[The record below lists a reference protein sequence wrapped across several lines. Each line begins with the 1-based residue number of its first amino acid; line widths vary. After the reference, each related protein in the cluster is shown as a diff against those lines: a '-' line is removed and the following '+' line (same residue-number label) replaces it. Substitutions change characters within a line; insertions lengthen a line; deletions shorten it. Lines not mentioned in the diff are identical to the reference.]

1 VATRSREHLAEPR
14 WRGRADAWFKLLGA
28 IAVAYLILARLVGYL
43 NEFGDVTVIAV
54 GGLLLSYLVLPVV
67 RWLNL
72 RLPLWAAI
80 TIVYAAIVLLIAL
93 ALSLL
98 VPTISQEFQALVAAL
113 PQMRAVAQRYLSTT
127 NNPIITHIP
136 EPLRGYLVNIPTQVS
151 AQLEGI
157 ASSLTLHVFPALVS
171 LVNVLV
177 LAVAIP
183 VVSVYMLAES
193 AQAKRFFARFV
204 PEGKRAAAVD
214 LLADID
220 AVIGGF
226 VRGQLIVAAIVAV
239 MAIIALLILH
249 VPYAVLIGIFAG
261 VTDVIPYVGPIAGVI
276 VAMFVALIA
285 NGWQNAVAVIIAFI
299 IINQVEAHILG
310 PRIVSST
317 VKVSPLT
324 VIFALLIGGHVFGF
338 LGLIIAVPI
347 AGLIRVILERLFPEK
362 EITNAE
368 IRPGLTP
375 SPRGEVDPNGTEA

>member
-1 VATRSREHLAEPR
+1 VATRSREHLTEPR
-14 WRGRADAWFKLLGA
+14 WRGRADAWFKLLAA
-28 IAVAYLILARLVGYL
+28 IAIAYLILARLVGYL

-54 GGLLLSYLVLPVV
+54 GGMLVAYLVLPVV

-80 TIVYAAIVLLIAL
+80 TIVYATIALLIAL

-98 VPTISQEFQALVAAL
+98 VPTIAQEFQALVAAI
-113 PQMRAVAQRYLSTT
+113 PQMQQVVERYLSAT
-127 NNPIITHIP
+127 NNPIIAHIP
-136 EPLRGYLVNIPTQVS
+136 APLQGYLVKIPTQVS
-151 AQLEGI
+151 AQVQGI
-157 ASSLTLHVFPALVS
+157 ATSLTMHVFPALVS

-183 VVSVYMLAES
+183 VVSIYMLAES
-193 AQAKRFFARFV
+193 AGAKRFFARFV
-204 PEGKRAAAVD
+204 PEDKRGAAID
-214 LLADID
+214 LLAEID
-220 AVIGGF
+220 EVIGGF

-239 MAIIALLILH
+239 MAIVALLVLH
-249 VPYAVLIGIFAG
+249 VPYAVLIGAWAG
-261 VTDVIPYVGPIAGVI
+261 ITDVIPYVGPIAGVI
-276 VAMFVALIA
+276 VAMFVALTA
-285 NGWQNAVAVIIAFI
+285 NGWPNAVAVIIAFI
-299 IINQVEAHILG
+299 VINQIEAHILG

-347 AGLIRVILERLFPEK
+347 AGLIRVFLERLFPEK

-375 SPRGEVDPNGTEA
+375 QPRSEVDPNGTV

>member
-1 VATRSREHLAEPR
+1 MATRSREHLAEPR

-54 GGLLLSYLVLPVV
+54 GGMLVAYLVLPVV

-80 TIVYAAIVLLIAL
+80 TIVYAAITLLIAL

-98 VPTISQEFQALVAAL
+98 VPTIAQEFQALVAAI
-113 PQMRAVAQRYLSTT
+113 PQMQQVVERYLSAT
-127 NNPIITHIP
+127 NNPIIAHIP
-136 EPLRGYLVNIPTQVS
+136 APLQGYLVKIPTQVS
-151 AQLEGI
+151 TQLQGI
-157 ASSLTLHVFPALVS
+157 ATSLTLHVFPALVS

-183 VVSVYMLAES
+183 VVSIYMLSES
-193 AQAKRFFARFV
+193 TQAKRFFARFV
-204 PEGKRAAAVD
+204 PEDKRPAAID
-214 LLADID
+214 LLGEID

-239 MAIIALLILH
+239 MAIVALLILH
-249 VPYAVLIGIFAG
+249 VPYAVLIGVFAG
-261 VTDVIPYVGPIAGVI
+261 ITDVIPYVGPIAGVI
-276 VAMFVALIA
+276 VAMFVALTA
-285 NGWQNAVAVIIAFI
+285 NGWANAVAVIIAFI
-299 IINQVEAHILG
+299 IINQIEAHILG

-347 AGLIRVILERLFPEK
+347 AGLVRVILERLFPEK

-375 SPRGEVDPNGTEA
+375 SPRAEVDPNGTEA